1 MGAKAHPHHSRVDS
15 HHCMVEVVNMVSVV
29 VAVDGQRL
37 GVGQGK
43 LELSFQV
50 AGCGG
55 REGMKHQVSRPYNIS
70 ELTV

>member
-1 MGAKAHPHHSRVDS
+1 
-15 HHCMVEVVNMVSVV
+15 MVSVV

-43 LELSFQV
+43 LELLFQV

>member
-1 MGAKAHPHHSRVDS
+1 MGTKAHPHHSHIDS
-15 HHCMVEVVNMVSVV
+15 CHCMVEVVNMVSIV

-37 GVGQGK
+37 SIGQGK

-50 AGCGG
+50 AGCGE